1 MSIKEKK
8 VGLWILPSEPE
19 LNAIVSYDLL
29 LEVRRSNTVVDISQW
44 QFIPF
49 ASVET
54 STELREGIALWN
66 YKFRIPLREIPTHL
80 RNAKSRLLVIFN
92 ASETDNELYLF
103 PAGIAGI
110 PVQVVGNE
118 IVLEATLFKI
128 PNTVY
133 PPYLVSKQPT
143 DEEVLNTSEI
153 SSNSISINALRYYA
167 VPVN

>member
-8 VGLWILPSEPE
+8 VGLWILPTEPE

-29 LEVRRSNTVVDISQW
+29 LEVRLSNTVVDISQW

-49 ASVET
+49 ASVEID
-54 STELREGIALWN
+54 TELKESIALWN
-66 YKFRIPLREIPTHL
+66 YKFRFPLREIPTHL

-103 PAGIAGI
+103 PAGISGI

-118 IVLEATLFKI
+118 IVLEATLFKV

-153 SSNSISINALRYYA
+153 SSNSISINALRYFA

>member
-1 MSIKEKK
+1 MSKKEKK

-49 ASVET
+49 ASVEI
-54 STELREGIALWN
+54 STELKEGIALWK
-66 YKFRIPLREIPTHL
+66 YKFRIQLREIPNHL
-80 RNAKSRLLVIFN
+80 QNTKSRLLVIFN
-92 ASETDNELYLF
+92 ASETDHELYLF
-103 PAGIAGI
+103 PAGLFGI

-118 IVLEATLFKI
+118 IVLEATLFKV
-128 PNTVY
+128 PNTVF
-133 PPYLVSKQPT
+133 PPYLASKQPT

-153 SSNSISINALRYYA
+153 ISNSLSINALRYYS

>member
-1 MSIKEKK
+1 MSIKDKK

-29 LEVRRSNTVVDISQW
+29 LEVRRSNTVVDIAQW

-49 ASVET
+49 GSVEI
-54 STELREGIALWN
+54 STELKEGIALWK
-66 YKFRIPLREIPTHL
+66 YKFQIPLREIPTHL
-80 RNAKSRLLVIFN
+80 QNAKSRLLVIFN

-103 PAGIAGI
+103 PAGVAGI
-110 PVQVVGNE
+110 PVQVMGNE
-118 IVLEATLFKI
+118 IVLEATLFKV
-128 PNTVY
+128 PNSVY

-153 SSNSISINALRYYA
+153 SSNSISINALRYYS